1 MTCRLILAPLCLAL
15 IVATSA
21 CAPARGRLAPHEL
34 RQTFGTIAVT
44 TGGAD
49 VHHGFQQPVT
59 SSQKGAAAAA
69 DAVGAEFLAGA
80 LVDPRV
86 IIALPLLPFVVT
98 GAAIAGALAAE
109 SPEIVATGAV
119 ALTRAVNE
127 LDFDTILR
135 DCLREQF
142 AKRGGYDVVFREPAS
157 EEPIGTLLRI
167 SMTSVRLV
175 EGAPAGRGGSV
186 NPRLY
191 LQLVATMDVLERD
204 ERGASRLRDTRKL
217 SSVSGRARVFRDWAA
232 DDARVF
238 RERVREELNELA
250 EKIADTL
257 LQESHR

>member
-1 MTCRLILAPLCLAL
+1 VAASRRYGSKRRLVAAMTCRLILAPLCLAL

-98 GAAIAGALAAE
+98 GAAIAGALAA
-109 SPEIVATGAV
+109 SHQRSWR
-119 ALTRAVNE
+119 L
-127 LDFDTILR
+127 
-135 DCLREQF
+135 
-142 AKRGGYDVVFREPAS
+142 EP
-157 EEPIGTLLRI
+157 
-167 SMTSVRLV
+167 
-175 EGAPAGRGGSV
+175 
-186 NPRLY
+186 
-191 LQLVATMDVLERD
+191 
-204 ERGASRLRDTRKL
+204 
-217 SSVSGRARVFRDWAA
+217 
-232 DDARVF
+232 
-238 RERVREELNELA
+238 
-250 EKIADTL
+250 
-257 LQESHR
+257 SH

>member
-1 MTCRLILAPLCLAL
+1 
-15 IVATSA
+15 
-21 CAPARGRLAPHEL
+21 
-34 RQTFGTIAVT
+34 
-44 TGGAD
+44 
-49 VHHGFQQPVT
+49 
-59 SSQKGAAAAA
+59 
-69 DAVGAEFLAGA
+69 
-80 LVDPRV
+80 
-86 IIALPLLPFVVT
+86 
-98 GAAIAGALAAE
+98 
-109 SPEIVATGAV
+109 VATGAV